1 MDSLLVGIEV
11 GCRCH
16 RVAMGTP
23 DGVLVDQFDV
33 EHRSDSFANFFSRV
47 EEYAHKLHLSVSVG
61 MEGYGNL
68 SISSQN
74 RCH

>member
-1 MDSLLVGIEV
+1 MDSLLVGIDV

-16 RVAMGTP
+16 RVAIGTP

-47 EEYAHKLHLSVSVG
+47 EEDEWQEAKGILREKGL
-61 MEGYGNL
+61 
-68 SISSQN
+68 I
-74 RCH
+74 